1 MSDLTPKQTAEELGV
16 SRSLVYR
23 LVEKGEFPSAYQVS
37 NRLRIP
43 RADVDALRER
53 NSVRA
58 RQGPSYEPQSS
69 SRQRRAP
76 SSFASQ
82 LRAIGGG
89 GA

>member
-1 MSDLTPKQTAEELGV
+1 V

-23 LVEKGEFPSAYQVS
+23 LVGKGEFPGAYQVS

-43 RADVDALRER
+43 RADVDALRKR
-53 NSVRA
+53 NRVRA
-58 RQGPSYEPQSS
+58 RQAPIYEPHTS
-69 SRQRRAP
+69 SRPRRAR

-82 LRAIGGG
+82 LRAIRGG

>member
-1 MSDLTPKQTAEELGV
+1 MGGGLGSGAASPRRSSPPACAGGRRVSDLTPKQTAEELGV

-53 NSVRA
+53 NRVRA
-58 RQGPSYEPQSS
+58 R
-69 SRQRRAP
+69 
-76 SSFASQ
+76 
-82 LRAIGGG
+82 
-89 GA
+89 